1 MKRREFLRNSGWFV
15 VGAAVVP
22 GCVSESDNVSESSG
36 AETDAAARFRFPQG
50 LASGDPR
57 AASVV
62 LWTRVVPATGNP
74 AAPVRLRVQVAT
86 DARCDNR
93 VVDREIV
100 ATEASDHTV
109 RVLVTGLRP
118 ATRYHYR
125 FVAGRDT
132 KR

>member
-1 MKRREFLRNSGWFV
+1 MKRREFIRNSGWFV
-15 VGAAVVP
+15 VGAALVP
-22 GCVSESDNVSESSG
+22 GCVSDSDLLSESSA

-57 AASVV
+57 ASSVV
-62 LWTRVVPATGNP
+62 LWTRVVPASGNA

-86 DARCDNR
+86 DVGCENR

-125 FVAGRDT
+125 FVA
-132 KR
+132 